1 MCTDT
6 AIHRRQAGQECSWTN
21 TDCETTAAP
30 RFTTPLFGLF
40 IVCCPWCLFPLYL
53 SIYQSCHHFYLC
65 LVILCCHARV
75 SVWFPFFSIL
85 PLLTMASK
93 FNFCSQLVLS
103 SLWGYCSETQL
114 ITETSKRR
122 MMWLLEPHPGWSFL
136 SGSYKRWGLDIDTLH
151 NQKNVHKTKLLCA
164 NEFSKANTLV
174 FMLQVRKC
182 FILIKFLRLLQL
194 LSR

>member
-75 SVWFPFFSIL
+75 SVWFPFSIL
-85 PLLTMASK
+85 HLLTVMSK

-103 SLWGYCSETQL
+103 HRRFEVTVQKQSSLQ
-114 ITETSKRR
+114 KRINIE
-122 MMWLLEPHPGWSFL
+122 WCGFL
-136 SGSYKRWGLDIDTLH
+136 NPIQGGLSCQGH
-151 NQKNVHKTKLLCA
+151 TKDEA
-164 NEFSKANTLV
+164 W
-174 FMLQVRKC
+174 
-182 FILIKFLRLLQL
+182 I
-194 LSR
+194 